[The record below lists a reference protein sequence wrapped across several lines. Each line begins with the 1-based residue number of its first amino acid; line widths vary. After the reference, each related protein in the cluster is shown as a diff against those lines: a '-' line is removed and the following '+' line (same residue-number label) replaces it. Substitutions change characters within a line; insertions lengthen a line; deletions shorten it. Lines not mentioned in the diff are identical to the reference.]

1 MLQKPGRQTQIAD
14 LRGVGPKLEK
24 KLFKLGIREVLDL
37 IFHLPIRYLDKT
49 KITPIGAL
57 QPRTHAQIEGDIRGC
72 DVLFGRRRSLICR
85 IQDQTGTTTLRFFH
99 FNQTQRER
107 LRSGVRLRCFGEVRS
122 GSTGLELYHPEY
134 QIVDNLTEAKLEK
147 TLTPIY
153 PSTEGLTQNRIR
165 NLCTQALEHLCPTG
179 ISELI
184 KDNISSEFSLFD
196 ALIFVHSPPVGASLD
211 LLGKG
216 THPAQ
221 QRLAFEELIA
231 HHLSLRKLR
240 QQAQLRPAPKLPFN
254 KNAHLQFS
262 SHLIFSLTEAQV
274 RVSQAICAN
283 LNSTIPMLRLI
294 QGDVGSGKTVVA
306 ALAAVQAIANGHQ
319 VALMAPTEI
328 LSEQHRLCFENWMSP
343 LEIHVALLTGNI
355 KGKARKKVLE
365 SIVNGESQMVIGT
378 HALFQEGVIFQKLGL
393 TIVDEQHRFGVNQRA
408 NLIEKGKSPHC
419 LAMTATPIPRTLSIT
434 YYGDMDISIIDELPL
449 NRIPVVT
456 RVVESD
462 KLNKVYEFIRKE
474 VSNGRQV
481 IIVYPLVEE
490 SEKLDL
496 SAAVEAYKELSRI
509 QFNGLELGL
518 LHGKMKSN
526 EKKNMLNKFERND
539 ISILVSTTV
548 IEVGIDIP
556 NATVMLIE
564 HAERFGLSQLHQLR
578 GRVGRGSKKSYCI
591 LVRRKITETSVGR
604 LAIMEKTS
612 DGFMIADED
621 LKLRGPGEFIGKRQS
636 GFLSYKIAN
645 MITDGPII
653 KDAREAAFSIIE
665 KDPSLD
671 DNINGLMKKW
681 FMSHYS
687 AYLDKINLS

>member
-1 MLQKPGRQTQIAD
+1 MNLTESISQLK
-14 LRGVGPKLEK
+14 GVGPRREKILNDLGIYTIIDILYYFPRRYLDRTIFIQISSLKKGNLCSVIGKVQTFREKFIRGGKMFQVIVYDGTGLLTLNWFNSIQYVK
-24 KLFKLGIREVLDL
+24 KLFKVGDRLVIHGKVQWYRGFTITHPEFEKIQDHEDPLKTGNIVPVYPLTHDLKNKGLEQRMLRTLVKEALSCIDQVYEIIPEDVLKKYSL
-37 IFHLPIRYLDKT
+37 ISLRL
-49 KITPIGAL
+49 AL
-57 QPRTHAQIEGDIRGC
+57 QHIHFSDGIQKLKSAKNRLKFDEHFFLQLLLALKKKSTRLSKSKRLIDIGPYFRPISETL
-72 DVLFGRRRSLICR
+72 DFELTRSQKNV
-85 IQDQTGTTTLRFFH
+85 IQDIH
-99 FNQTQRER
+99 
-107 LRSGVRLRCFGEVRS
+107 
-122 GSTGLELYHPEY
+122 
-134 QIVDNLTEAKLEK
+134 VDFRNG
-147 TLTPIY
+147 Y
-153 PSTEGLTQNRIR
+153 PMN
-165 NLCTQALEHLCPTG
+165 
-179 ISELI
+179 
-184 KDNISSEFSLFD
+184 
-196 ALIFVHSPPVGASLD
+196 
-211 LLGKG
+211 
-216 THPAQ
+216 
-221 QRLAFEELIA
+221 
-231 HHLSLRKLR
+231 
-240 QQAQLRPAPKLPFN
+240 
-254 KNAHLQFS
+254 
-262 SHLIFSLTEAQV
+262 
-274 RVSQAICAN
+274 
-283 LNSTIPMLRLI
+283 RLI
-294 QGDVGSGKTVVA
+294 QGDVGSGKTIVA
-306 ALAAVQAIANGHQ
+306 ILVTALAVGNNVQ
-319 VALMAPTEI
+319 VAIMVPTEV
-328 LSEQHRLCFENWMSP
+328 LARQHYDAFKAQLDKANISCELMLGSMKKNERSN
-343 LEIHVALLTGNI
+343 ILTG
-355 KGKARKKVLE
+355 LE
-365 SIVNGESQMVIGT
+365 DGSISVVIGT
-378 HALFQEGVIFQKLGL
+378 HALIQKDIFFKHLGL
-393 TIVDEQHRFGVNQRA
+393 VVIDEQHRFGVNQRA